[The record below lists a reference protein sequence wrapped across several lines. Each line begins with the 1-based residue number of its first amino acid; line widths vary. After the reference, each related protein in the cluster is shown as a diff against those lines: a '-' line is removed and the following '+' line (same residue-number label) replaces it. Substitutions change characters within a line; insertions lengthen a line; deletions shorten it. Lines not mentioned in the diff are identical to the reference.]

1 MPKPKRK
8 TWNYENIQ
16 EYRKW
21 FEGQTKTTQNRN
33 ARKLKQF
40 CDWISKTP
48 EQILKEYE
56 TAQNKKAWQ
65 RERKKE
71 IEGFYNFLKQS
82 GYKINYCRTQP
93 LGILK
98 FHTRNTE
105 TIKEG
110 TKCFDPPQL
119 PENEYIFTQPDLR
132 KAFYYSDLENQTLL
146 SLAVALGYSSADFL
160 ELECEKLRLLVKEA
174 KDKGLDFIQ
183 FIGKSRAKTSIQ
195 PRSHLTP
202 EAIHCLN
209 DYLPILEKKFKGL
222 PKYLWCNDK
231 GTGHITNEGLNKKL
245 KRILKK
251 ANIETYG
258 KQVKFHEIRKFMYS
272 LLQAKNRDIAKVIT
286 AKKVSASDLTY
297 IPNLDAECLRI
308 FKESY
313 KEFAL
318 NGDVTGKNKK
328 ERNERIQQL
337 ERENAELKLVMRGM
351 AEVFGQEILKK
362 AREQAQKE
370 AKTREEYEKREA
382 KAKEYFDKRE
392 DIGIVSGLP
401 EPLTPY
407 EALLFLGKSKK
418 GDKK

>member
-1 MPKPKRK
+1 MPKRK
-8 TWNYENIQ
+8 RKLWNYENIQ

-40 CDWISKTP
+40 CDWIGKTP

-56 TAQNKKAWQ
+56 TAQNKRAWQ

-119 PENEYIFTQPDLR
+119 PENEYIFTQADLR
-132 KAFYYSDLENQTLL
+132 KAFYYSKLEEQTLL
-146 SLAVALGYSSADFL
+146 SLAVSLGYSSADFL
-160 ELECEKLRLLVKEA
+160 ELESEKLRLLVKEA

-209 DYLPILEKKFKGL
+209 DYLPILEKKFNGL
-222 PKYLWCNDK
+222 PKYLWSNEK
-231 GTGHITNEGLNKKL
+231 GDFHITNEGLNKKL
-245 KRILKK
+245 KRILRD

-258 KQVKFHEIRKFMYS
+258 KQVKFHEIRKFLYS
-272 LLQAKNRDIAKVIT
+272 ILQAKNRDIAKVIT

-308 FKESY
+308 FRESY
-313 KEFAL
+313 KAFAL
-318 NGDVTGKNKK
+318 NGDVTGKVKR
-328 ERNERIQQL
+328 EQEERIKQL
-337 ERENAELKLVMRGM
+337 E
-351 AEVFGQEILKK
+351 
-362 AREQAQKE
+362 
-370 AKTREEYEKREA
+370 
-382 KAKEYFDKRE
+382 D
-392 DIGIVSGLP
+392 
-401 EPLTPY
+401 
-407 EALLFLGKSKK
+407 
-418 GDKK
+418 

>member
-1 MPKPKRK
+1 
-8 TWNYENIQ
+8 
-16 EYRKW
+16 
-21 FEGQTKTTQNRN
+21 
-33 ARKLKQF
+33 
-40 CDWISKTP
+40 
-48 EQILKEYE
+48 
-56 TAQNKKAWQ
+56 
-65 RERKKE
+65 
-71 IEGFYNFLKQS
+71 
-82 GYKINYCRTQP
+82 
-93 LGILK
+93 
-98 FHTRNTE
+98 
-105 TIKEG
+105 
-110 TKCFDPPQL
+110 
-119 PENEYIFTQPDLR
+119 
-132 KAFYYSDLENQTLL
+132 LL

-209 DYLPILEKKFKGL
+209 DYLPTLEKKFNGL

-231 GTGHITNEGLNKKL
+231 GSGHITNEGLNKKL